1 MPILPHALILDLHAQ
16 QTAHQRAQQGY
27 GVAVGCM
34 LLGWFALGMLILSSY
49 IAPDP
54 PGTVLPHPGD
64 APRRASIA
72 PTVPRREPRRPAPPW
87 P

>member
-1 MPILPHALILDLHAQ
+1 MPSLPHTLLLDLHAQ
-16 QTAHQRAQQGY
+16 RDAHRAAQQG
-27 GVAVGCM
+27 GAGLGCM
-34 LLGWFALGMLILSSY
+34 LLGWLVLGLLVLASY

-64 APRRASIA
+64 APRRESIA
-72 PTVPRREPRRPAPPW
+72 PIPPRREPRRPAPPW